1 MPAPLP
7 LTLDKVAPPLRVCTQ
22 GICDF
27 HVPHTT
33 IVLPTKYYLR
43 FFSKFLTSDDC
54 QSQEE
59 LKTML
64 MHNIVGKTKLHC
76 RERASRESRNVK
88 VQVEIKI
95 FSLVIQINQF

>member
-7 LTLDKVAPPLRVCTQ
+7 PTLEKVAPPLRVCAQ

-33 IVLPTKYYLR
+33 ICFPHKILST
-43 FFSKFLTSDDC
+43 FFLNFS
-54 QSQEE
+54 SQTMVSPK
-59 LKTML
+59 KTIL
-64 MHNIVGKTKLHC
+64 MHNIVGKTKLQS
-76 RERASRESRNVK
+76 RERVSRESVNVK

-95 FSLVIQINQF
+95 FSLVI